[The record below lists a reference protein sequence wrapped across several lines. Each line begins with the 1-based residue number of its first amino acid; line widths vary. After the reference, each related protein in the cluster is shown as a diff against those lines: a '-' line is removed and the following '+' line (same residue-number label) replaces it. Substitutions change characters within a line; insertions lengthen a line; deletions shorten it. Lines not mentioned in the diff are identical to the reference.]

1 MFQRRLT
8 YLFLV
13 SFAFI
18 LGCTLTLFFLHVTT
32 LKSIIDPPQV
42 PRYKLLVLVISAVK
56 NHKRRDAIRVTW
68 GSSAGS
74 LENVKVLFVS
84 SRDQHLNAEKLV
96 HDDVLEVDV
105 PDEYQLLT
113 QKLLESLDGVRDMSF
128 EYLLKCDD
136 DSFVNLP
143 RVVSELERVPAN
155 GFYWGYFSGAARVHT
170 AGKWKE
176 TKWTMCDFYL
186 PFALGGGYVLSKD
199 LVMFIVN
206 NRHHLKY
213 VSN

>member
-1 MFQRRLT
+1 MFQRRPT

-13 SFAFI
+13 SFSFI
-18 LGCTLTLFFLHVTT
+18 LGCTLTLFVLHATT

-42 PRYKLLVLVISAVK
+42 PRYKLLVLVLSAVK
-56 NHKRRDAIRVTW
+56 NHERRNAIRVTW
-68 GSSAGS
+68 GSLAGS
-74 LENVKVLFVS
+74 HEDVKVLFVL

-96 HDDVLEVDV
+96 YDDILEVDV
-105 PDEYQLLT
+105 PDDFHLLT
-113 QKLLESLDGVRDMSF
+113 QKLLESLDNVCDMSF
-128 EYLLKCDD
+128 KYLLKCDD
-136 DSFVNLP
+136 DSFVDLP
-143 RVVSELERVPAN
+143 RVVGELERAPAN
-155 GFYWGYFSGAARVHT
+155 GFYWGYFIGAARVYR

-176 TKWTMCDFYL
+176 TKWTICDSYL